1 MAKDDMFTISRGTA
15 LAKLMKEA
23 TAIIIDEAP
32 MMDKAY
38 LENID
43 ITLRDILDSTKL
55 FGGIFFFFF
64 SLFIFLIFFMFYIS
78 DFLLLRYSCY
88 SCW

>member
-55 FGGIFFFFF
+55 FGGIYFF
-64 SLFIFLIFFMFYIS
+64 SFFLFFSFYIF
-78 DFLLLRYSCY
+78 DFLYVLYF
-88 SCW
+88 

>member
-55 FGGIFFFFF
+55 FGGIFFSFF
-64 SLFIFLIFFMFYIS
+64 LF
-78 DFLLLRYSCY
+78 
-88 SCW
+88 

>member
-15 LAKLMKEA
+15 LAKLMKET

-64 SLFIFLIFFMFYIS
+64 SLFLFLYFDFFYVLYF
-78 DFLLLRYSCY
+78 
-88 SCW
+88 